1 MINIFKNNEYFE
13 LSKNVYDMFIPIY
26 ENGNTIMY
34 IVKEHINFDEDNY
47 YTLNYDRFL
56 YIIENMYNSI
66 N

>member
-1 MINIFKNNEYFE
+1 
-13 LSKNVYDMFIPIY
+13 MFIPIY